1 MHVAQGA
8 TVDRGHLV
16 VDAGANRSLVYTG
29 ATRGRDKNTIHV
41 VTGAP
46 DPAQPGRAERGAYA
60 DAAIR
65 KAHELRQAGDIEGAR
80 AVSLRMPDRPSDR
93 QMAPWEAVLAQALQQ
108 DQPER
113 TALEEIAAAQDYA
126 THTGHLLALSEAFW
140 RLDVVP
146 QIDQMVKERVTP
158 GEYDRYMQD
167 PERPAFLQAL
177 REHEIGGR
185 RIQDVL
191 DSITAAPLDGL
202 RSIAA
207 VLHGRAGKEPPPAR
221 GSTTA
226 WAERAAR
233 AGSPEIAG
241 AVKMWTPGR
250 PTSAARPPPG
260 RPRGRCRRGAC
271 PRGPGRAAGRLG
283 APRGRRRPP
292 TGRSPG
298 SPTRRRRSALLRPA
312 RRRLAEV
319 FRSAVRALALP
330 DDAALLK
337 AMGQGELEAVVD

>member
-1 MHVAQGA
+1 M
-8 TVDRGHLV
+8 

-41 VTGAP
+41 VTGGP
-46 DPAQPGRAERGAYA
+46 DPAQPSRAERDAYA

-65 KAHELRQAGDIEGAR
+65 KAHELRQAGDVEGAR

-93 QMAPWEAVLAQALQQ
+93 QMAPWEAILAQALQQ

-158 GEYDRYMQD
+158 GEYDQYMKD
-167 PERPAFLQAL
+167 PERLAFLQTL

-185 RIQDVL
+185 RIEDVL
-191 DSITAAPLDGL
+191 DSITAAPLDGA

-207 VLHGRAGKEPPPAR
+207 VLHWRAGK
-221 GSTTA
+221 S
-226 WAERAAR
+226 
-233 AGSPEIAG
+233 
-241 AVKMWTPGR
+241 
-250 PTSAARPPPG
+250 
-260 RPRGRCRRGAC
+260 
-271 PRGPGRAAGRLG
+271 GPGAGQHG
-283 APRGRRRPP
+283 G
-292 TGRSPG
+292 
-298 SPTRRRRSALLRPA
+298 
-312 RRRLAEV
+312 
-319 FRSAVRALALP
+319 
-330 DDAALLK
+330 
-337 AMGQGELEAVVD
+337 MG